1 MRYRALQNQRARHA
15 LTQAAV
21 KRSQRRCDLIR
32 VTAEEEPS
40 PLPALKIGLNDATD
54 EPESLATLS

>member
-15 LTQAAV
+15 LNQAAM

-32 VTAEEEPS
+32 VTADAEP
-40 PLPALKIGLNDATD
+40 PPVQALKLGEAGTPE